1 MYFFN
6 NILFFIDKIVIRQ
19 YILSAVVVLFMICLV
34 LALVF
39 GVIVYRVI
47 IITIL
52 SQSDSTRR
60 YSGLL
65 IYLKK
70 ILLGHLISL
79 RK

>member
-1 MYFFN
+1 
-6 NILFFIDKIVIRQ
+6 
-19 YILSAVVVLFMICLV
+19 MICLV

-70 ILLGHLISL
+70 ILLGHLISFEKIVN
-79 RK
+79 RIRYFGRPNIKRMR